1 MLNRIPMSRTGWY
14 SRTMERWV
22 DSTCAVCVRHA
33 WLQAGSCRW
42 FFWVVLCSHYLVL
55 LGVKPSFGVIF
66 LKNKYLVIKS
76 VRSPADIG
84 FCAASDCPLG
94 MWFAGWRSS
103 IEYRYESFQSQI
115 DIVCPWHQING
126 GSMFRSI
133 RYEMHR
139 TATTNM
145 KWWGYKTIVIII

>member
-103 IEYRYESFQSQI
+103 IEYRYESFQKPDRHRLSLASSGFDVSI
-115 DIVCPWHQING
+115 DP
-126 GSMFRSI
+126 I
-133 RYEMHR
+133 RNASNRNQHEMMR
-139 TATTNM
+139 
-145 KWWGYKTIVIII
+145 V